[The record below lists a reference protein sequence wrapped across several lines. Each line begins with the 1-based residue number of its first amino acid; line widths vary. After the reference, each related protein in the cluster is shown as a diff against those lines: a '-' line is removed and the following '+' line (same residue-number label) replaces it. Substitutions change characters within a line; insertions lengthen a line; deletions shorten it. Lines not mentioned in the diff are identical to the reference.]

1 MNNNK
6 RFGVKE
12 YNEAQNFSFNTEL
25 TVLVEEATN
34 LLNCA
39 FSVHLRLDSSL
50 SGDVTQQH
58 ATSP

>member
-6 RFGVKE
+6 RLGVKE
-12 YNEAQNFSFNTEL
+12 YNEARKFSFNTEL
-25 TVLVEEATN
+25 MVLVEEATD
-34 LLNCA
+34 LLNRA

-50 SGDVTQQH
+50 SDDVTQQD